1 MKRSSPVR
9 ALIRESPLRARVR
22 ALGRRIR
29 RDYRDREPML
39 VGILHGAF
47 VFMADLVR
55 EIDLP
60 LTCEFLRASSYAG
73 TRSSGRPRVGAIP
86 ARRLAGRHV
95 LVVEDI
101 VDTGLTA
108 RRILRELRARRPA
121 SLRLCSLLS
130 KRVRRRA
137 RVRIDYLGFAVPDR
151 FVVGYGLDFDGRY
164 RNLPYVGILEDGN
177 R

>member
-1 MKRSSPVR
+1 MKSSNPVR
-9 ALIRESPLRARVR
+9 PLIRKTALHARVR
-22 ALGRRIR
+22 LLGRRIR
-29 RDYRDREPML
+29 RDYRDREPVL
-39 VGILHGAF
+39 VGVLQGAF

-60 LTCEFLRASSYAG
+60 LACEFLRTSSYTG
-73 TRSSGRPRVGAIP
+73 TRSGGRPRVGPIP
-86 ARRLAGRHV
+86 AQRLAGRHV

-101 VDTGLTA
+101 VDTGLTV
-108 RRILRELRARRPA
+108 RRILRDVRAVRPA

-130 KRVRRRA
+130 KRARRRA
-137 RVRIDYLGFAVPDR
+137 RIRIDYLGFEVPDR